1 MKKIIGKLAAVLAVG
16 LSLVFASCSTGV
28 VDNGTA
34 PEITDAFFASQVH
47 SDGTVSST
55 KENYRIYTMSL
66 SGTYKLLCQFHDPD
80 KDIREI
86 WMSRSSDFS
95 GAAVYWVTEENQQ
108 SAYYNTANTL
118 NWSASTISSDTRNS
132 FIGTGAIY
140 LQVKDS
146 KGNVGTFT
154 IPGITITNN

>member
-1 MKKIIGKLAAVLAVG
+1 MSFLIIWA
-16 LSLVFASCSTGV
+16 
-28 VDNGTA
+28 
-34 PEITDAFFASQVH
+34 
-47 SDGTVSST
+47 
-55 KENYRIYTMSL
+55 KEYVEYISRKFDRAQNKTIKSHKFMFI
-66 SGTYKLLCQFHDPD
+66 CQ
-80 KDIREI
+80 
-86 WMSRSSDFS
+86 
-95 GAAVYWVTEENQQ
+95 TEENQQ

>member
-34 PEITDAFFASQVH
+34 PEIKDAFFASQVH
-47 SDGTVSST
+47 SDNTFEST
-55 KENYRIYTMSL
+55 KANYLTTTMNINNSDYYYL
-66 SGTYKLLCQFHDPD
+66 PFKLYDPD
-80 KDIREI
+80 KDIQEI
-86 WMSRSSDFS
+86 WLSRTSDFS
-95 GAAVYWVTEENQQ
+95 GIYFYWNNIVQDREYSVILCSFRWSNIEN
-108 SAYYNTANTL
+108 
-118 NWSASTISSDTRNS
+118 RNE
-132 FIGTGAIY
+132 FVGTGPIY
-140 LQVKDS
+140 LKAKDA